1 MILPYTEY
9 QAIAAN
15 ISPNGQAF
23 TDGKFCDAAAGEKFK
38 TTNPATRQVLTSVE
52 NCIQVIAIY
61 IKISIKIRS
70 FRVLVTPAGGVYN
83 FFNLLFL
90 LTFFIIMVT
99 VQKPLW
105 LQLWLRLIPKDI

>member
-38 TTNPATRQVLTSVE
+38 TTNPATRQVLASVA
-52 NCIQVIAIY
+52 NCIHVIAIY
-61 IKISIKIRS
+61 IKVSIKIRS
-70 FRVLVTPAGGVYN
+70 FRVLVTPAGGDLFSLTYS
-83 FFNLLFL
+83 FNYILYRVGL
-90 LTFFIIMVT
+90 
-99 VQKPLW
+99 
-105 LQLWLRLIPKDI
+105 